1 MIAYIIGDVRSISE
15 EDFVLENN
23 QMGYLVK
30 SSLSTLALLELNNEY
45 KIYTSLQVRED
56 DMSLYGFYS
65 KEELEMFL
73 LLTSVSSI
81 GPKNAIGILSS
92 MGVNDIKLAIVNSD
106 IDKLTIAKGIGKKTA
121 SRIILELMD
130 KVKKMPIEDN
140 TSPSKVITYTNEDF
154 DVAKEALVNLGYA
167 QNDINN
173 VLLELKDMDLSLEEL
188 VKESLKRLI

>member
-23 QMGYLVK
+23 QMGYLIK

-92 MGVNDIKLAIVNSD
+92 MGVNDIKLAILNSD

-140 TSPSKVITYTNEDF
+140 TNPSKVITYTNEDF

>member
-23 QMGYLVK
+23 QMGYLIK

-140 TSPSKVITYTNEDF
+140 TNPSKVITYTNEDF
-154 DVAKEALVNLGYA
+154 DVAKDALVNLGYA

>member
-23 QMGYLVK
+23 QMGYLIK

-92 MGVNDIKLAIVNSD
+92 MGVNDIKLAIINSD

-140 TSPSKVITYTNEDF
+140 TSPSKVITYNNEDF

>member
-23 QMGYLVK
+23 QMGYLIK

-140 TSPSKVITYTNEDF
+140 ISPSKVITYTNEGF